1 MDIRQNSW
9 QRLTFRYIIA
19 VVAVTNIGTGRIMP
33 SDGSAKF
40 QCEYTAVVMKPFK
53 GEVVDGKVTIV
64 NKVCFESPSHR
75 AYAYV
80 RWASSRWSA
89 LSRYSYR
96 HM

>member
-1 MDIRQNSW
+1 MSRGRVAGNTGMSGSQVLNASAL
-9 QRLTFRYIIA
+9 LTARYIIA

-64 NKVCFESPSHR
+64 NKVR
-75 AYAYV
+75 
-80 RWASSRWSA
+80 
-89 LSRYSYR
+89 
-96 HM
+96 